1 VILEIIITIFCLL
14 ALIVL
19 HELGHFLVAKK
30 FGIKV
35 EEFGIG
41 FPPKIWGRKFGETL
55 FSINLL
61 PLGAFVK
68 LLGEEGEDEKDPQ
81 SFSQK
86 PLYQRALVI
95 LAGVIAFWIV
105 AVIILSFVAAVWG
118 FPVALSDEEKAP
130 NPKIQVVYVL
140 PGSPAQ
146 KANLEPLSV
155 IEKISSDVE
164 EIYPTKVKEVQEFI
178 KKNAGN
184 YLTFEIRQKNK
195 EAKKIR
201 IKPNEEGLI
210 GVSLVRFDFEKT
222 PWYLAPLKGG
232 QLTIKL
238 TANILG
244 ILGDVL
250 GKLFKG
256 EKVANLDMRGPIGIG
271 QLSVQTL
278 ALGPAYFLYFLALIS
293 IYLAIFNIL
302 PIPAVDGGRLLFL
315 GIEKLRG
322 KPLNPRLEQKINA
335 SFFVILLVF
344 LILVTAN
351 DIIRILK

>member
-1 VILEIIITIFCLL
+1 VILEIAITIFCLL
-14 ALIVL
+14 ALVVI
-19 HELGHFLVAKK
+19 HELGHFLMAKK

-41 FPPKIWGRKFGETL
+41 FPPRIWSRKFGETI
-55 FSINLL
+55 FSINFL
-61 PLGAFVK
+61 PLGAFVR
-68 LLGEEGEDEKDPQ
+68 LLGEEGEGEKDPR

-105 AVIILSFVAAVWG
+105 AALILSFISAIWG
-118 FPVALSDEEKAP
+118 FPVALSDEEKAS

-140 PGSPAQ
+140 PDSSAQ
-146 KANLEPLSV
+146 KANLEPLAV
-155 IEKISSDVE
+155 IEKISSDFE

-184 YLTFEIRQKNK
+184 DLIFEVSQRNK
-195 EAKKIR
+195 EPKKIT

-210 GVSLVRFDFEKT
+210 GVSLVRFDFEKP
-222 PWYLAPLKGG
+222 PWYLALLKGG
-232 QLTIKL
+232 ELTIKL
-238 TANILG
+238 TGNILKT
-244 ILGDVL
+244 LGDIL

-256 EKVANLDMRGPIGIG
+256 EKVANLDIRGPIGIG
-271 QLSVQTL
+271 ELSVQTL

-335 SFFVILLVF
+335 SFFVALLIF
-344 LILVTAN
+344 LILATAN
-351 DIIRILK
+351 DILRILK